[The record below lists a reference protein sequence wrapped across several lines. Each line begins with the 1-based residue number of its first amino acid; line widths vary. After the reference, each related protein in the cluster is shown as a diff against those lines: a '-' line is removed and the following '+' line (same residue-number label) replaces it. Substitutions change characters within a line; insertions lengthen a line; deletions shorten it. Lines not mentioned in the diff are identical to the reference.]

1 MNMKTILSELD
12 KNTLSEVLEGYDIL
26 LFNEKKE
33 YEEANRN
40 DVFNPVIEE
49 IENKR
54 KNAKKLFRRLY
65 NNKK

>member
-1 MNMKTILSELD
+1 MNMKLSELD
-12 KNTLSEVLEGYDIL
+12 KNTLAEVFEGYDLL

-33 YEEANRN
+33 YEEENRN

-54 KNAKKLFRRLY
+54 KNAKSLFRRLY